1 MEEVTFR
8 IEHVFY
14 YELKAKFTQEM
25 YANIAINISSEEISD
40 SNVWVIHGED
50 EDKCYALMM
59 LQKKDEMGH
68 ETADS
73 VRITHFGLKPGFFE
87 QDILL
92 GLYLHIETYYVNNA
106 VNCVKIVIPKIRG
119 FTTKATKFFKRIG
132 FKKFIIYSP
141 LYPDG
146 AVLLIK
152 PDLKKWYY
160 EENGEYK
167 PRIEEG
173 SGG

>member
-1 MEEVTFR
+1 MG
-8 IEHVFY
+8 
-14 YELKAKFTQEM
+14 YETE
-25 YANIAINISSEEISD
+25 
-40 SNVWVIHGED
+40 
-50 EDKCYALMM
+50 
-59 LQKKDEMGH
+59 
-68 ETADS
+68 DS
-73 VRITHFGLKPGFFE
+73 VRITRFALKPKLFE
-87 QDILL
+87 QDVLL
-92 GLYLHIETYYVNNA
+92 ALYLHIEAFYVNNA
-106 VNCVKIVIPKIRG
+106 VNTVKVAIPKIKG

-152 PDLKKWYY
+152 NNLKKWYY